1 MKKNETAKL
10 KPLKNI
16 LDDIKLIGITGGIGS
31 GKSTVANLL
40 IESGYKVI
48 SSDDN
53 AKYLMNNDLQLIL
66 NIKSEFGEDFYL
78 DGKVNTLLVASTI
91 FKSKEKLDKL
101 NQLVHPKV
109 IELMLSQLEELVDYT
124 KEMVFVESAL
134 MFESGLFVGFDYII
148 DVYTKK
154 ETAIERV
161 VKRSGITE
169 KEVLERMSMQMD
181 IDKKKSLADFVIENN
196 KSEEELSKSLW
207 STIDLIRFLPKRENF
222 DED

>member
-78 DGKVNTLLVASTI
+78 EGKVNTLLVASTI